1 MPNLKRDY
9 LKTTMYVYP
18 PQTPGCFTYSQ
29 MFSVQ
34 CTSQAMRSSR
44 SLRLVNHSPV
54 CRKAEIQTVPGC
66 RPKPF
71 WGVRRAPRAPHA
83 LCACN
88 MRSAHVHA
96 LRACGGALRA
106 PPPKKVENEI
116 FEFFRR
122 KKFCR
127 IVRQIQ
133 NFALE
138 RA

>member
-1 MPNLKRDY
+1 
-9 LKTTMYVYP
+9 
-18 PQTPGCFTYSQ
+18 

-34 CTSQAMRSSR
+34 CTYHEVASSR

-116 FEFFRR
+116 S
-122 KKFCR
+122 
-127 IVRQIQ
+127 
-133 NFALE
+133 FALDYLWSCTAKLAAGSAAASCAIAQLQILIVE
-138 RA
+138 ADD